1 MARIRTIKPEFWISD
16 QITECSPIAR
26 LMFIGLWTFADDA
39 GRMPFSVKRIKKQI
53 FPADDISSSS
63 IQGMIDELSSNALI
77 EIYDVEDKQY
87 LEITGWHHQR
97 IDRPTYQFPDRK
109 GRNHGNAGFDARRTI
124 HEVSTP
130 ESKGVYRKGK
140 ESKGVESKGVEK
152 ESTGASHPKTRAR
165 ASPLRN
171 GKNGADDWPAD
182 YCERFEAAYPHKVGM
197 APALE
202 ALEATRLGGK
212 VSFEFLIAAI
222 ADYARSKPADQ
233 KWVNPKRWLD
243 EERWNDRPATHKN
256 NGGGGGDIARDLA
269 RELEARERAQAL
281 GGAADAVG
289 GAELGGEHAR
299 LVPRQK

>member
-63 IQGMIDELSSNALI
+63 IQGMIDELSSNDLI

-109 GRNHGNAGFDARRTI
+109 GLNHGNASFDARRTI

-130 ESKGVYRKGK
+130 ESKGVYRSRV
-140 ESKGVESKGVEK
+140 ESKGVESR
-152 ESTGASHPKTRAR
+152 GASHPKTRAR
-165 ASPLRN
+165 ASPPRN
-171 GKNGADDWPAD
+171 GKNGVGDWPAD
-182 YCERFEAAYPHKVGM
+182 YRERFEAAYPHKVGM
-197 APALE
+197 AAALG

-212 VSFEFLIAAI
+212 VEFEFLIAAI
-222 ADYARSKPADQ
+222 GDYARSKPGDQ
-233 KWVNPKRWLD
+233 KWVNPKRWLE
-243 EERWNDRPATHKN
+243 EERWNDQPAAHKN

-299 LVPRQK
+299 LVSRQK